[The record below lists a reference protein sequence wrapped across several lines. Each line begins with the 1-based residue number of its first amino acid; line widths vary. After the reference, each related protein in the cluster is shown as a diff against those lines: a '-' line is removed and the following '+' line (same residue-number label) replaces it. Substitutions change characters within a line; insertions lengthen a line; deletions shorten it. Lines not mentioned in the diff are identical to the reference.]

1 MMKKLI
7 KLVNDNIPFIKN
19 IFILLILSRLLFIE
33 EERYLQ
39 VIEGIG
45 GLGFLLSAANNTLVK
60 YDG

>member
-1 MMKKLI
+1 MKKLI

-19 IFILLILSRLLFIE
+19 IFILVILSRLLFIE

-45 GLGFLLSAANNTLVK
+45 GLGFLLSAANNILEK